1 MAVNLFDPAYYR
13 AANSDLARIG
23 FSDAQ
28 LADHFQRYGLNEG
41 RSFSP
46 LVDLNT
52 YRATNSDLRAF
63 DNRSLYE
70 HLRTYGVQEGRR
82 FSSFVDLNYY
92 RFTNSDLVR
101 LNNEQLF
108 THLQTYGLDEQRS
121 ISADFRPSFYTNLYS
136 DLQGLS
142 TPRAAL
148 YHVTIYGLNEGRT
161 FSPFID
167 LNYYRTNNP
176 DLAQFKNRS
185 ALLHLEQYGFNEE
198 RTFSHFFDLN
208 FYKTNNQDL
217 RSFVGRQLFDHF
229 GYFGL
234 SESRPGRTDSVGNTL
249 STATR
254 LPVSATPNY
263 FFEFVG
269 LSDSTDVYQFSLSAP
284 GTFILVAVSAGSS
297 SGLSFELLDRNG
309 RVLQSSASPVFLLPS
324 LQADTYYLRFQSS
337 NSSNTNYFFNYAIV

>member
-23 FSDAQ
+23 LSNAQ

-46 LVDLNT
+46 LIDLNT
-52 YRATNSDLRAF
+52 YRATNPDLRAF

-70 HLRTYGVQEGRR
+70 HLRTYGVREGRR

-92 RFTNSDLVR
+92 RFSNSDLAR
-101 LNNEQLF
+101 LDNEQLF
-108 THLQTYGLDEQRS
+108 THLQTFGLDEQRS
-121 ISADFRPSFYTNLYS
+121 FSADFRPSFYTGFYS
-136 DLQGLS
+136 DLRGLT

-167 LNYYRTNNP
+167 LNYYRANNP
-176 DLAQFKNRS
+176 DLAQYSNRDG
-185 ALLHLEQYGFNEE
+185 LLHLEQYGFNEG
-198 RTFSHFFDLN
+198 RTFSRFFDLN

-217 RSFVGRQLFDHF
+217 QSFSGRQLLDHF
-229 GYFGL
+229 EYFGL
-234 SESRPGRTDSVGNTL
+234 GEGRPGRTDSVGNTL
-249 STATR
+249 STAAR
-254 LPVSATPNY
+254 LPVSSTLNY

-269 LSDSTDVYQFSLSAP
+269 LSDPTDVYQITLSAP
-284 GTFILVAVSAGSS
+284 GTFILVGGSTGSS

-309 RVLQSSASPVFLLPS
+309 RILQSTTSPIFLLPS

-337 NSSNTNYFFNYAIV
+337 SSNTNYVFNYAVV